1 MARWIFARLGAMALM
16 MTLAAWS
23 AATAVAKWQLHTTT
37 RSSIAFNQGITFD
50 QARGKFFFDGVS
62 STTTSGVYRTNS
74 HLLVQAARIFAIP
87 KTVEGYNH
95 AGDLSFD
102 AGTQSLSAR
111 RVLLPLECYYPSS
124 GGNTCGSG
132 AIGIVDPTT
141 LRFRYYV
148 NLDRS
153 QIQKAMWAE
162 ISPDGRWIWTSSG
175 THLLVYR
182 AADVNPT
189 TAARQRAGTLGGI
202 TGKDLGSV
210 LPTSGVTGAAFYQD
224 AFARAPRLLLALNQG
239 TYSEVISYATG
250 NARDGSPTLAGS
262 SKSEITVAQSP
273 LDQRI
278 RRTHRDGRGPVAE
291 PARRRARLADP
302 SGSCADELLQP
313 DPQLP
318 PGAGAAA
325 RQRERPARPA
335 AFHRTQRPQTDGGLQ
350 PPLHQHRDGN
360 DSRTAGATPG
370 TGISNGTAEV
380 ICRWDGHATGRQWSP
395 HTEDLVPMASSHR
408 ARWVARRQARSR
420 GALDRSILSAF
431 SDLQA
436 VSHVEPLIRG
446 KRQGSR
452 RETKSAGHRPRRG
465 PTRGM
470 R

>member
-175 THLLVYR
+175 THLIAYR
-182 AADVNPT
+182 SADVNSA
-189 TAARQRAGTLGGI
+189 TAARQRAGTATGI
-202 TGKDLGSV
+202 VGKDLGPV
-210 LPTSGVTGAAFYQD
+210 LPSSSVTGASFYVD
-224 AFARAPRLLLALNQG
+224 RHSAVPRLLLSLNLGAYFQVVSYG
-239 TYSEVISYATG
+239 TNFSRGY
-250 NARDGSPTLAGS
+250 PTLLSATPRV
-262 SKSEITVAQSP
+262 EITVPKS
-273 LDQRI
+273 LSDE
-278 RRTHRDGRGPVAE
+278 E
-291 PARRRARLADP
+291 PEGLAV
-302 SGSCADELLQP
+302 
-313 DPQLP
+313 
-318 PGAGAAA
+318 
-325 RQRERPARPA
+325 
-335 AFHRTQRPQTDGGLQ
+335 T
-350 PPLHQHRDGN
+350 
-360 DSRTAGATPG
+360 
-370 TGISNGTAEV
+370 
-380 ICRWDGHATGRQWSP
+380 
-395 HTEDLVPMASSHR
+395 
-408 ARWVARRQARSR
+408 
-420 GALDRSILSAF
+420 
-431 SDLQA
+431 
-436 VSHVEPLIRG
+436 
-446 KRQGSR
+446 
-452 RETKSAGHRPRRG
+452 G
-465 PTRGM
+465 PTRGSYPLGGVLHWQM
-470 R
+470 LPAIPLYSRILNYTPN